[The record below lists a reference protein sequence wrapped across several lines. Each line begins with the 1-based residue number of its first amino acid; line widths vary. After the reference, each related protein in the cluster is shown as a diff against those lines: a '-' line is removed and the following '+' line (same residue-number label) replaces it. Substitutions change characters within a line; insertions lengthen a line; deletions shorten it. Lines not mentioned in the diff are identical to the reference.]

1 MGAHAGQKADPDA
14 GTHRTEAKA
23 PRLLLRPE
31 PRLLLRPERCLQ
43 FLPNTAQRSKA
54 LRCWNPAP
62 REEEDPGLSSITFSI
77 HRPGP

>member
-14 GTHRTEAKA
+14 GTHRAEAKA
-23 PRLLLRPE
+23 

-62 REEEDPGLSSITFSI
+62 REEGDPGLSSITFSI